1 MLVNEYCC
9 FDGKVKRTAKFTTLT
24 ASVYHLLLQKQ
35 IPLATMECF
44 GETTATIEQLWR
56 EFNKVYREAN
66 ATEDKF
72 EPHAWITDMAQANF
86 SGLIKIYGEE
96 VMNKIKGCEFH
107 YRASVDHKCKNVG
120 DLGYDFKYLAT
131 ELLESSTK
139 EAYKASHDK
148 LLKFLDEN
156 KLEDLNTWVK
166 WWHDRRQNIFRAFTG
181 SECPRVNQAEV
192 VHASFVNR
200 NDVGV

>member
-1 MLVNEYCC
+1 
-9 FDGKVKRTAKFTTLT
+9 
-24 ASVYHLLLQKQ
+24 
-35 IPLATMECF
+35 MECF
-44 GETTATIEQLWR
+44 GETTATIEQFWR

-72 EPHAWITDMAQANF
+72 EPHAWITDMAP
-86 SGLIKIYGEE
+86 GLIKIYGEE

-107 YRASVDHKCKNVG
+107 YKASVDHKCKNVG
-120 DLGYDFKYLAT
+120 DLGYDFKYLTT

-181 SECPRVNQAEV
+181 SECPRVNQTEV

-200 NDVGV
+200 NDVGVSLMTSTEFDVNLNSFFPLETTVLVEVPPLQQLIKER